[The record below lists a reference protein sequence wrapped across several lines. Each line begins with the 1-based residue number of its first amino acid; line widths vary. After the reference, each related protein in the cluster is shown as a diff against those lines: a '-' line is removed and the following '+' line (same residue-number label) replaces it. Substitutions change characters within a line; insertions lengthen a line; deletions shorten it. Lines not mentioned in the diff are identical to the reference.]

1 MYNETLLSVG
11 LFAEHRCIGGFNE
24 NRTVLLTRLNYQ
36 TFNAKARKKNM
47 PTHYSIRHGNR
58 IVYLKF
64 LNSRLSAAAK

>member
-1 MYNETLLSVG
+1 MKHFYRWDCLLNTVS
-11 LFAEHRCIGGFNE
+11 IGRFNE

-58 IVYLKF
+58 IVYLK
-64 LNSRLSAAAK
+64 LSNSRLSSAAK

>member
-1 MYNETLLSVG
+1 MKHFYRWDCLLNTVS
-11 LFAEHRCIGGFNE
+11 IGRFNE

-47 PTHYSIRHGNR
+47 PTHNSIRHGNR

>member
-1 MYNETLLSVG
+1 MKHFYRWDCLLNTVS
-11 LFAEHRCIGGFNE
+11 IGRFNE

>member
-1 MYNETLLSVG
+1 MKHFYRWDCLLNTVS
-11 LFAEHRCIGGFNE
+11 IGRFNE

-64 LNSRLSAAAK
+64 LNSRLSTAAK

>member
-1 MYNETLLSVG
+1 MKHFYRWDCLLNTVS
-11 LFAEHRCIGGFNE
+11 IGRFNE

-58 IVYLKF
+58 TVYLK
-64 LNSRLSAAAK
+64 LSNSRLSSAAK